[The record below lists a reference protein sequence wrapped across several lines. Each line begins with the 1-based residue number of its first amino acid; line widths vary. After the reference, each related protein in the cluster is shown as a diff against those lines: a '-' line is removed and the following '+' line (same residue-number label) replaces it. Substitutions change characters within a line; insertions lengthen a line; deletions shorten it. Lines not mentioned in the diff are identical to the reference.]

1 LDEKLKALD
10 ALQKID
16 LAILDLNRS
25 GEAFPKR
32 LAELEKELGAARTAW
47 EAEEARLADN
57 ERQRRELEQRL
68 EDEKDKVKKWEAR
81 LTEQRTTR
89 EYSALAR
96 EIDITKKSNLTMG
109 EELAAL
115 QKVREDLENASLEK
129 KDALDAK
136 QQTVGKE
143 AEELKTRI
151 AELDGRVK
159 ELQVK
164 RTDETKKVDGALLG
178 RYETVRRRRGGVALV
193 PVRGGTCSGCQ
204 IKIPPQLYNQLRSGL
219 PFDYCRSC
227 NRIIYAED
235 AG

>member
-16 LAILDLNRS
+16 LAILDLHRS

-32 LAELEKELGAARTAW
+32 LAELEKELTAARSAW
-47 EAEEARLADN
+47 DAEEARLSDN
-57 ERQRRELEQRL
+57 ERQRRDLEQRL
-68 EDEKDKVKKWEAR
+68 EDEREKVKKWEAR

-96 EIDITKKSNLTMG
+96 EIDIAKKSNITLG

-115 QKVREDLENASLEK
+115 VQTRETIENASLEK

-143 AEELKTRI
+143 ADELKAKI

-159 ELQVK
+159 ELNEK
-164 RTDETKKVDGALLG
+164 RTAECKLVDGVLLG
-178 RYETVRRRRGGVALV
+178 RYENIRKRRPGVALV
-193 PVRGGTCSGCQ
+193 PVRSGGTCSGCQ
-204 IKIPPQLYNQLRSGL
+204 MRIPPQLYNQLRSGL
-219 PFDYCRSC
+219 PYDYCRSC
-227 NRIIYAED
+227 NRIIYAEE
-235 AG
+235 A